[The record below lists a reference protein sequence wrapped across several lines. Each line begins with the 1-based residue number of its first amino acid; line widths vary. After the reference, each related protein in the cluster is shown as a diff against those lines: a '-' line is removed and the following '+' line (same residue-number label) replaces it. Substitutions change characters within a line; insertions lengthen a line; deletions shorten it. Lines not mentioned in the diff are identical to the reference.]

1 METPLE
7 MPENAGNFHVGHL
20 AKVLNSTFLA
30 SCPHRLLRRSPKHIN
45 WSLTK
50 TEPYFYNLPLSLLRD
65 HEN

>member
-7 MPENAGNFHVGHL
+7 MPENAGNFHAGHL

-30 SCPHRLLRRSPKHIN
+30 NCPHRLLRRSPKHIN

-50 TEPYFYNLPLSLLRD
+50 IEPYFYNLPLSLLQD